1 MQKWKAILLVAAIL
15 VQSFYCPVMARE
27 ARFLETAAPVLDLS
41 AKSAVVMEQESKE
54 ILFAKDKDKELAPA
68 SVTKIMS
75 LLLIFEDLKQGKIKL
90 TDTVTVSEHAA
101 SMGGSQVFLETGE
114 KQQVQ
119 TLIKCVVISSANDA
133 VVALAEHVCGSEE
146 AFVSRMNKKARELGM
161 KHTTFQNACGLDAK
175 GHVTSAYDIALM
187 TRELAQRYPE
197 VFKYTKIWM
206 DTIIHKTK
214 KGEKEF
220 GLSNTNKLIRQYH
233 GCTGMKTGSTGKAG
247 FCLSATAT
255 RNKIHMIAVVMGCE
269 SSKARIKDA
278 RTLLDYGFSNCQRI
292 HSETTRKEIGRIPV
306 QKGQRSEVSCQEK
319 VTADLIDIK
328 TQKGKIVKKIKI
340 DSVKAPVKKGQK
352 IGEIQY
358 SKGNIMIHKEKI
370 LAQETINKA
379 DFLTQI
385 KNFHSIF
392 LDFKPFFVIS
402 PQNFFTMENERIK
415 FFLDALYNER
425 MKQRNT
431 DSKEDYNERILVKS

>member
-1 MQKWKAILLVAAIL
+1 MQKWKVILLVAAIL
-15 VQSFYCPVMARE
+15 VQSFHCPVMARE

-220 GLSNTNKLIRQYH
+220 GLSNTNKLIRHYN

-358 SKGNIMIHKEKI
+358 LSLIHI
-370 LAQETINKA
+370 
-379 DFLTQI
+379 
-385 KNFHSIF
+385 
-392 LDFKPFFVIS
+392 
-402 PQNFFTMENERIK
+402 
-415 FFLDALYNER
+415 
-425 MKQRNT
+425 
-431 DSKEDYNERILVKS
+431 

>member
-1 MQKWKAILLVAAIL
+1 M
-15 VQSFYCPVMARE
+15 
-27 ARFLETAAPVLDLS
+27 
-41 AKSAVVMEQESKE
+41 
-54 ILFAKDKDKELAPA
+54 
-68 SVTKIMS
+68 
-75 LLLIFEDLKQGKIKL
+75 
-90 TDTVTVSEHAA
+90 
-101 SMGGSQVFLETGE
+101 
-114 KQQVQ
+114 
-119 TLIKCVVISSANDA
+119 IKCVVISSANDA

-278 RTLLDYGFSNCQRI
+278 RILLDYGFSNCQRI

-385 KNFHSIF
+385 KKIFHSIF

-415 FFLDALYNER
+415 FSLDALYNEL

>member
-1 MQKWKAILLVAAIL
+1 MQKWKVILLVAAIL

-114 KQQVQ
+114 
-119 TLIKCVVISSANDA
+119 N
-133 VVALAEHVCGSEE
+133 VCGSEE

-161 KHTTFQNACGLDAK
+161 KHTIFQNACGLDAK

-220 GLSNTNKLIRQYH
+220 GLSNTNKLIRHYN

-385 KNFHSIF
+385 KKISTQYF
-392 LDFKPFFVIS
+392 LILS
-402 PQNFFTMENERIK
+402 H
-415 FFLDALYNER
+415 FL
-425 MKQRNT
+425 
-431 DSKEDYNERILVKS
+431 

>member
-1 MQKWKAILLVAAIL
+1 MESDTARCSNTRSKLLLSSHGKRGKI
-15 VQSFYCPVMARE
+15 FRK
-27 ARFLETAAPVLDLS
+27 AAPVLDLS

-385 KNFHSIF
+385 KKISTQYF
-392 LDFKPFFVIS
+392 LILS
-402 PQNFFTMENERIK
+402 H
-415 FFLDALYNER
+415 FL
-425 MKQRNT
+425 
-431 DSKEDYNERILVKS
+431 

>member
-1 MQKWKAILLVAAIL
+1 
-15 VQSFYCPVMARE
+15 
-27 ARFLETAAPVLDLS
+27 
-41 AKSAVVMEQESKE
+41 MEQESKE

-175 GHVTSAYDIALM
+175 GHVTSAYDIVLM

-385 KNFHSIF
+385 KKISTQYF
-392 LDFKPFFVIS
+392 LILS
-402 PQNFFTMENERIK
+402 H
-415 FFLDALYNER
+415 FL
-425 MKQRNT
+425 
-431 DSKEDYNERILVKS
+431 

>member
-1 MQKWKAILLVAAIL
+1 MQKWKVILLVAAIL

-161 KHTTFQNACGLDAK
+161 
-175 GHVTSAYDIALM
+175 TSAYDIALM

-385 KNFHSIF
+385 KKISTQYF
-392 LDFKPFFVIS
+392 LILS
-402 PQNFFTMENERIK
+402 H
-415 FFLDALYNER
+415 FL
-425 MKQRNT
+425 
-431 DSKEDYNERILVKS
+431 

>member
-1 MQKWKAILLVAAIL
+1 
-15 VQSFYCPVMARE
+15 
-27 ARFLETAAPVLDLS
+27 
-41 AKSAVVMEQESKE
+41 MEQESKE

-292 HSETTRKEIGRIPV
+292 HSETTRKEIGRILV

-385 KNFHSIF
+385 KKISTQYF
-392 LDFKPFFVIS
+392 LILS
-402 PQNFFTMENERIK
+402 H
-415 FFLDALYNER
+415 FL
-425 MKQRNT
+425 
-431 DSKEDYNERILVKS
+431 

>member
-1 MQKWKAILLVAAIL
+1 MSYTFQKAHGGNVGQSLVEDD
-15 VQSFYCPVMARE
+15 Y
-27 ARFLETAAPVLDLS
+27 LDY
-41 AKSAVVMEQESKE
+41 
-54 ILFAKDKDKELAPA
+54 AKDMMKKAEEKG
-68 SVTKIMS
+68 VKM
-75 LLLIFEDLKQGKIKL
+75 LIPI
-90 TDTVTVSEHAA
+90 DTVVAKEFSNDSPSHVVEAGHQADDD
-101 SMGGSQVFLETGE
+101 MGMDIGPKTCELYKE
-114 KQQVQ
+114 
-119 TLIKCVVISSANDA
+119 
-133 VVALAEHVCGSEE
+133 AL
-146 AFVSRMNKKARELGM
+146 K
-161 KHTTFQNACGLDAK
+161 DAK
-175 GHVTSAYDIALM
+175 TVVWNGPMGVFEFPNFAAGTIAVAE
-187 TRELAQRYPE
+187 ELAQRYPE

-220 GLSNTNKLIRQYH
+220 GLSNTNKLIRHYN
-233 GCTGMKTGSTGKAG
+233 GCTGMKTGSTGEAG

-385 KNFHSIF
+385 KKISTQYF
-392 LDFKPFFVIS
+392 LILS
-402 PQNFFTMENERIK
+402 H
-415 FFLDALYNER
+415 FL
-425 MKQRNT
+425 
-431 DSKEDYNERILVKS
+431 

>member
-1 MQKWKAILLVAAIL
+1 
-15 VQSFYCPVMARE
+15 
-27 ARFLETAAPVLDLS
+27 
-41 AKSAVVMEQESKE
+41 
-54 ILFAKDKDKELAPA
+54 
-68 SVTKIMS
+68 MS

-233 GCTGMKTGSTGKAG
+233 GCTGMKTGSTGEAG

-385 KNFHSIF
+385 KKISTQYF
-392 LDFKPFFVIS
+392 LILS
-402 PQNFFTMENERIK
+402 H
-415 FFLDALYNER
+415 FL
-425 MKQRNT
+425 
-431 DSKEDYNERILVKS
+431 

>member
-197 VFKYTKIWM
+197 VFKYTKIW
-206 DTIIHKTK
+206 IHKTK

-385 KNFHSIF
+385 KKISTQYF
-392 LDFKPFFVIS
+392 LILS
-402 PQNFFTMENERIK
+402 H
-415 FFLDALYNER
+415 FL
-425 MKQRNT
+425 
-431 DSKEDYNERILVKS
+431 

>member
-1 MQKWKAILLVAAIL
+1 MESDNARCSNTRSKLL
-15 VQSFYCPVMARE
+15 
-27 ARFLETAAPVLDLS
+27 LS
-41 AKSAVVMEQESKE
+41 
-54 ILFAKDKDKELAPA
+54 

-146 AFVSRMNKKARELGM
+146 AFVSRM
-161 KHTTFQNACGLDAK
+161 KHTIFQNACGLDAK

-385 KNFHSIF
+385 KKISTQYF
-392 LDFKPFFVIS
+392 LILS
-402 PQNFFTMENERIK
+402 H
-415 FFLDALYNER
+415 FL
-425 MKQRNT
+425 
-431 DSKEDYNERILVKS
+431 

>member
-1 MQKWKAILLVAAIL
+1 MQKWKVILLVAAIL
-15 VQSFYCPVMARE
+15 VQSFHCPVMARE

-133 VVALAEHVCGSEE
+133 VVALAE

-220 GLSNTNKLIRQYH
+220 GLSNTNKLIRHYN

-385 KNFHSIF
+385 KKISTQYF
-392 LDFKPFFVIS
+392 LILS
-402 PQNFFTMENERIK
+402 H
-415 FFLDALYNER
+415 FL
-425 MKQRNT
+425 
-431 DSKEDYNERILVKS
+431 

>member
-1 MQKWKAILLVAAIL
+1 MRKKWISIICAVLIMVCTI
-15 VQSFYCPVMARE
+15 
-27 ARFLETAAPVLDLS
+27 TAPVYAAGIFLPEESNTRQAESTDLIEAPS
-41 AKSAVVMEQESKE
+41 GILMEAQTGTVVYQ
-54 ILFAKDKDKELAPA
+54 KDADTRRSPA
-68 SVTKIMS
+68 SITKIMT
-75 LLLIFEDLKQGKIKL
+75 LILIFDALDKGSLKMD
-90 TDTVTVSEHAA
+90 DTVTTSAHAK

-385 KNFHSIF
+385 KKISTQYF
-392 LDFKPFFVIS
+392 LILS
-402 PQNFFTMENERIK
+402 H
-415 FFLDALYNER
+415 FL
-425 MKQRNT
+425 
-431 DSKEDYNERILVKS
+431 

>member
-1 MQKWKAILLVAAIL
+1 MYQVTIKGKGAMVDAFREEGIFVTFGDNAPDTLKDFCYSIDVNPVDGEVTPGCKLVI
-15 VQSFYCPVMARE
+15 
-27 ARFLETAAPVLDLS
+27 DG
-41 AKSAVVMEQESKE
+41 KE
-54 ILFAKDKDKELAPA
+54 DVYKRQDKDKELAPA

-161 KHTTFQNACGLDAK
+161 KHTIFQNACGLDAK

-220 GLSNTNKLIRQYH
+220 GLSNTNKLR
-233 GCTGMKTGSTGKAG
+233 C
-247 FCLSATAT
+247 
-255 RNKIHMIAVVMGCE
+255 V
-269 SSKARIKDA
+269 
-278 RTLLDYGFSNCQRI
+278 
-292 HSETTRKEIGRIPV
+292 
-306 QKGQRSEVSCQEK
+306 
-319 VTADLIDIK
+319 
-328 TQKGKIVKKIKI
+328 
-340 DSVKAPVKKGQK
+340 
-352 IGEIQY
+352 
-358 SKGNIMIHKEKI
+358 
-370 LAQETINKA
+370 
-379 DFLTQI
+379 
-385 KNFHSIF
+385 
-392 LDFKPFFVIS
+392 
-402 PQNFFTMENERIK
+402 
-415 FFLDALYNER
+415 
-425 MKQRNT
+425 
-431 DSKEDYNERILVKS
+431 